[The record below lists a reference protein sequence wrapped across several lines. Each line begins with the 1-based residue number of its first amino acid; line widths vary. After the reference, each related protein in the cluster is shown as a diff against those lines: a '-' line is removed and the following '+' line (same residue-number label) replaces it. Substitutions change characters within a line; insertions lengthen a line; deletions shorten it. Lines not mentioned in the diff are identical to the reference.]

1 MNVKKDGFKN
11 NKNLYGPVKRL
22 CTDKYITNQGQSFDE
37 FNRTDMFNYN
47 IVLTKLA
54 VVNKNTVV
62 NIWEKVKKTKYLN
75 IIMKNKGNG
84 EDIIFATFINLYG
97 GESKYVSG
105 KYTDLD
111 SGNGYSS
118 MDEHYRKRND
128 LCMQI
133 YNDKLKNY
141 FNI

>member
-1 MNVKKDGFKN
+1 MNSIE
-11 NKNLYGPVKRL
+11 LICL
-22 CTDKYITNQGQSFDE
+22 
-37 FNRTDMFNYN
+37 FNYN

-54 VVNKNTVV
+54 VVNKNTAV
-62 NIWEKVKKTKYLN
+62 NLWEKIKKTKYLN
-75 IIMKNKGNG
+75 IIMKNRGNG
-84 EDIIFATFINLYG
+84 EDIIEETFINLYG

-118 MDEHYRKRND
+118 MDEHYLKEND